1 MPEFA
6 LPPLHDAASQSSLSA
21 QQRFL
26 WATRLQLG
34 SLVLAAFGG
43 VLTLKDGDLEIGP
56 VVSLV
61 GFSLALAIRAYLL
74 ATETAEAWYQGRAAA
89 ESIKTLAWRY
99 AVGGHPFVASM
110 PDDEADKLFIDRC
123 REILDD
129 LTTLDVGAGGPSQV
143 TNEMRTLRTQ
153 PLETRKQAYETER
166 IEEQRLW
173 YSDKAD
179 WNRKRRVAWQLG
191 LVGLE
196 GAGLSAAIARVANWA
211 DINLLGLAAAGATAA
226 TAWLQTRQHE
236 QLAAA
241 YALTAQELA
250 NVKSLVRHS
259 PGDDDDSWAVFVQDA
274 EEAISREHTMWR
286 ASRGVRLPRRT

>member
-1 MPEFA
+1 MLEFA

-21 QQRFL
+21 QQRSL

-34 SLVLAAFGG
+34 SLVLAAVGG
-43 VLTLKDGDLEIGP
+43 VLTLNDGDLEIGP

-74 ATETAEAWYQGRAAA
+74 ATQPAKAWYQGRAAA

-99 AVGGHPFVASM
+99 AVGGHPFAACV
-110 PDDEADKLFIDRC
+110 PDDEADTLFIDRC

-129 LTTLDVGAGGPSQV
+129 LTTLDVGASGPSQV
-143 TNEMRTLRTQ
+143 TKEMRTLRMQ
-153 PLETRKQAYETER
+153 PLATRKQAYESER
-166 IEEQRLW
+166 IEEQRSW

-179 WNRKRRVAWQLG
+179 WNRKRRVAWQLV

-196 GAGLSAAIARVANWA
+196 VAGLSTAIARVANWV
-211 DINLLGLAAAGATAA
+211 DINLLGLVAAGAAA
-226 TAWLQTRQHE
+226 AAAWLQTRQHE

-259 PGDDDDSWAVFVQDA
+259 PDDDDDSWAVFVRDA